1 MEEWL
6 ANSPSNLAR
15 STTPLAAKLRTGGGR
30 NMDRKHVKDAADKHV
45 LAQSGGRDDFPPL
58 SPAALRRGFFSLAS
72 NLAKGGGPEK

>member
-1 MEEWL
+1 MVI
-6 ANSPSNLAR
+6 PSVIQRAISQL
-15 STTPLAAKLRTGGGR
+15 
-30 NMDRKHVKDAADKHV
+30 KHV

>member
-1 MEEWL
+1 MAGELPVEFGEKHD
-6 ANSPSNLAR
+6 AVGE
-15 STTPLAAKLRTGGGR
+15 AKLRTGGGR

-72 NLAKGGGPEK
+72 SLAKGGGPEK